1 MITGIGLAF
10 GSKNSLVDRYQPRP
24 DQCEGWSMGH
34 GNEAP
39 DGTMR
44 LSGVS
49 PRSQKAAFR
58 AGAHLTLE
66 AVLMTRQA
74 GARQTVSATATVA
87 IVVAPAV
94 APLEGLQFPQQ
105 PLTSRQT
112 ARLLDPA
119 ALDRCHKAGFFSVI
133 SPIVAIVTYT
143 LDRTCDKQA
152 ETAGSAVG

>member
-10 GSKNSLVDRYQPRP
+10 GSKTALVDRYQPRP

-34 GNEAP
+34 GNDAP

-58 AGAHLTLE
+58 AGVHPTLE
-66 AVLMTRQA
+66 VVLLTRQA
-74 GARQTVSATATVA
+74 GARQIVSATVA

-94 APLEGLQFPQQ
+94 ALLEGLQFPQQ
-105 PLTSRQT
+105 HLTSRQI

-119 ALDRCHKAGFFSVI
+119 ALDRCHEAGFLSAV
-133 SPIVAIVTYT
+133 SPIVAIVTYS

-152 ETAGSAVG
+152 ETAGSVVG